1 MLGLSVVGFVATQ
14 LWSFHIQ
21 TAQSSVSA
29 CTLRGVLLQ
38 SVRFIGAGM
47 LSDGSIGKVSK
58 AS

>member
-14 LWSFHIQ
+14 LLSFHIQ
-21 TAQSSVSA
+21 TAQSSVGA
-29 CTLRGVLLQ
+29 CTQRGVLLQ
-38 SVRFIGAGM
+38 SVCFIGAGM